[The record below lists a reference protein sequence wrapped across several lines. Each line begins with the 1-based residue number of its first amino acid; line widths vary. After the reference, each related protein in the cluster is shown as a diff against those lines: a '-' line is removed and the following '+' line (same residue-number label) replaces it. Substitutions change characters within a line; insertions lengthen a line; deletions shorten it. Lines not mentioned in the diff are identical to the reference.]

1 MFNSNLPESSELL
14 KNVLEPLLD
23 DFSYWFGRSRSLLE
37 NERIEFL
44 TDAEQTD
51 LLNRVQSAADS
62 VRATQTMVKLMDNQ
76 AGVDT
81 AVLLTWHH
89 LVTECWKVAMRHRA
103 NRRIEE

>member
-1 MFNSNLPESSELL
+1 MFNSNLPESSDLL

-23 DFSYWFGRSRSLLE
+23 DFTYWFGRSRSLLE

-44 TDAEQTD
+44 SDEEQTD
-51 LLNRVQSAADS
+51 LLNRVQSAAES
-62 VRATQTMVKLMDNQ
+62 VRATQTMIKLTDNR

-81 AVLLTWHH
+81 SVLLSWHQ

-103 NRRIEE
+103 HRQIEE